1 MHGLESNNPLLTWS
15 LIWNALDF
23 LWSQRILVLVIWV
36 PWVAHWS
43 SGSAYMDSKV
53 TSLLP
58 QPWILWICNMQ
69 QEGFELWTLS
79 QKIMQGWSSL
89 LQHMGWVDDS
99 SKQHLLEKWLQWWF
113 WNVLDLFVSMGLIVT
128 LQMRMMTTMYV
139 IAQVYRYVGSTIFVL
154 AAVRW

>member
-1 MHGLESNNPLLTWS
+1 MHGLESDNPLLTWS

-36 PWVAHWS
+36 PWVQEVHTWIAKLPHCFHNHEFY
-43 SGSAYMDSKV
+43 GSATCSR
-53 TSLLP
+53 
-58 QPWILWICNMQ
+58 LWI
-69 QEGFELWTLS
+69 WTWS

-89 LQHMGWVDDS
+89 LQHMGWVDS
-99 SKQHLLEKWLQWWF
+99 SKQHLLEKWPQWWF

-139 IAQVYRYVGSTIFVL
+139 IARVYRYVGSTIFVL